1 MHDDVALL
9 IHSGWQE
16 AAQPREARI
25 TGYDNKKKPK
35 YEEADIKFGT
45 GAKTQR
51 WVTDLIPPQLIIDR
65 YFLAERDRL
74 EQLILQQEQAAQ
86 ELAEFLEENSA
97 EEGLLYEAVNEE
109 GGIKKKDIT
118 DRLKSAKAE
127 NADQEEIDALS
138 HANKLFAADAKVKK
152 LVKEMKTQ
160 LDIAA
165 LRKYSELTAGEVRQL
180 VVMDKWSLS
189 IQRLIEQIDV
199 KIRQKISERLLQLGN
214 RYAVTVDELKSELN
228 RARSEMQ
235 FWLNIIEATK

>member
-1 MHDDVALL
+1 
-9 IHSGWQE
+9 
-16 AAQPREARI
+16 
-25 TGYDNKKKPK
+25 
-35 YEEADIKFGT
+35 
-45 GAKTQR
+45 
-51 WVTDLIPPQLIIDR
+51 
-65 YFLAERDRL
+65 
-74 EQLILQQEQAAQ
+74 
-86 ELAEFLEENSA
+86 
-97 EEGLLYEAVNEE
+97 
-109 GGIKKKDIT
+109 
-118 DRLKSAKAE
+118 
-127 NADQEEIDALS
+127 
-138 HANKLFAADAKVKK
+138 
-152 LVKEMKTQ
+152 MKTQ